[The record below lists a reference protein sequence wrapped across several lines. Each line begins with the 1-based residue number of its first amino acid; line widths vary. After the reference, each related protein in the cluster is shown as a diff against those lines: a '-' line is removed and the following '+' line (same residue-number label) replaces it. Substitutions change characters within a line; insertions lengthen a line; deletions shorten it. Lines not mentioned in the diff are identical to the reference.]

1 MQYDEEALGRVKIGH
16 FLKRGILIRGVIH
29 VGAND
34 GYEIDWYLKLGIKHV
49 FAVEPEASAFEKLT
63 QKFKGV
69 SEVLCYQGAL
79 GDTEHRG
86 VLKVPEVDK
95 FGSTNGSTLLTELPL
110 GGPVMGMDYKY
121 RGRQEVAVTT
131 FERLAAVLPAFE
143 LKDYNCLVVDVQG
156 MELQVLKGFGP
167 HLEKMDCLNIECSEV
182 PIYDGEAPA
191 YDVVAWLA
199 ARDFYNI
206 TPIQAHNDILF
217 VKRRYLIEEVLSG

>member
-1 MQYDEEALGRVKIGH
+1 MQYDVEALWRVKIGH

-34 GYEIDWYLKLGIKHV
+34 GYEIDWYLKLGIKNIL
-49 FAVEPEASAFEKLT
+49 AVEPERESYNKLK

-69 SEVLCYQGAL
+69 AGIHISSVAL
-79 GDTEHRG
+79 GDGDRATVGILR
-86 VLKVPEVDK
+86 VPQ
-95 FGSTNGSTLLTELPL
+95 GSTGGSTLLTELPY
-110 GGPVMGMDYKY
+110 GPGVTGVTYNYSDK
-121 RGRQEVAVTT
+121 QEVVVTT
-131 FERLAAVLPAFE
+131 FEKLVYLFSDIIE

-167 HLEKMDCLNIECSEV
+167 HLEKMDCLNIECSET
-182 PIYDGEAPA
+182 PIYEGEAPA
-191 YDVVAWLA
+191 YDVVTWLA

-217 VKRRYLIEEVLSG
+217 VRRRYLIEEVLSG